1 MMNPMD
7 TPGVLGAGGA
17 ADSNAVGL
25 RGGSDESTHFERM
38 PTGIPGL
45 DHLLDGGF
53 VRGNSMLIE
62 GPPGSG
68 KSSLAM
74 RILYEGIA
82 QYNEPGLMITFE
94 EFPRQ
99 LYLEAMQFG
108 IDLKPLEAAGM
119 LRVVWTPP
127 ARILK
132 SFTGKIDL
140 IDKIIGEIGP
150 RRLVIDSITH
160 FRRVA
165 TDEQALR
172 EVLGQILNALK
183 IRGITSILV
192 KELDRINDEAIAFEE
207 YLVDASIRLHNVVS
221 PTGGENI
228 RQIEVRKTRG
238 QPHVSGRHPFRLT
251 TEGVVVYPRLRPADV
266 KKMFVDV
273 AKPQRK
279 RISTGIPGVDD
290 MLRGGL
296 WNGSLNLVAGQPGT
310 GKSVVAHYF
319 LDEGLR
325 AGETVLLLSMKNTP
339 EEILAQTSYLGLH
352 WEEAYRAGR
361 LRIHYHD
368 PVSLL
373 VEQVM
378 DELVRDIRRT
388 HPCRL
393 VLDSID
399 DLWTAVK
406 DEDRVR
412 DYVLMLAALFQAAGT
427 TSILLNEIRGSADVD
442 GGDARDY
449 SYIASTVV
457 RLTNTN
463 TGEEMQRQLRVT
475 KHTASDHSGRVAE
488 YLIDHE
494 GFRIL
499 DGGTCVLPASPA
511 AGVAGPAPAPNPA
524 VAEPA
529 PAPKPAMTAPSAP
542 APVVEPIPAPPFT
555 RVTNAWVPD
564 KMPEPPP
571 LQTFG
576 PESGLQQI
584 PAAAP
589 GSDARPRSEG
599 WVSPFK
605 RHRDS
610 AWTPET
616 PLRTPNVAASPRV
629 SSDVPASTVTTSSSS
644 GSELR

>member
-1 MMNPMD
+1 MD
-7 TPGVLGAGGA
+7 FTGRQAGPPARDAIQVHAG
-17 ADSNAVGL
+17 
-25 RGGSDESTHFERM
+25 FERM
-38 PTGIPGL
+38 PTGIPGF

-62 GPPGSG
+62 GSPGSG

-74 RILYEGIA
+74 RVLYEGIV
-82 QYNEPGLMITFE
+82 QYNEPALMITFE

-99 LYLEAMQFG
+99 LYMEALQFG

-140 IDKIIGEIGP
+140 IDKIVEEIGV

-165 TDEQALR
+165 SDEQALR

-207 YLVDASIRLHNVVS
+207 YLVDASVRLHDVVS

-238 QPHVSGRHPFRLT
+238 QGHVSGRHPFRLSND
-251 TEGVVVYPRLRPADV
+251 GIVVYPRLRPADV
-266 KKMFVDV
+266 KKMFGDV
-273 AKPQRK
+273 AKPERT
-279 RISTGIPGVDD
+279 RVSTGIDGLDE
-290 MLRGGL
+290 MLRGGM
-296 WNGSLNLVAGQPGT
+296 WNGSLNLVAGPPGT
-310 GKSVVAHYF
+310 GKSVVSQYF
-319 LDEGLR
+319 LDAGLR

-339 EEILAQTSYLGLH
+339 EQILAQTSYLGLH

-368 PVSLL
+368 PVSVL

-378 DELVRDIRRT
+378 DELVHDIRT
-388 HPCRL
+388 VHPRRL

-427 TSILLNEIRGSADVD
+427 TSILLNEARGSADSD

-449 SYIASTVV
+449 SYIASTVI
-457 RLTNTN
+457 RLTNT
-463 TGEEMQRQLRVT
+463 TEGEAMQRHLRVT
-475 KHTASDHSGRVAE
+475 KHSASDHSGRVAE
-488 YLIDHE
+488 YSIDHE
-494 GFRIL
+494 GLRIL
-499 DGGTCVLPASPA
+499 DGSTCALPAAAAPAAPAPPAAPLPA
-511 AGVAGPAPAPNPA
+511 AGP
-524 VAEPA
+524 
-529 PAPKPAMTAPSAP
+529 PSNTLP
-542 APVVEPIPAPPFT
+542 PSPFT
-555 RVTNAWVPD
+555 RVANDWLPD
-564 KMPEPPP
+564 VLPEPPRI
-571 LQTFG
+571 QT
-576 PESGLQQI
+576 P
-584 PAAAP
+584 AP
-589 GSDARPRSEG
+589 GTDTRPRSEG
-599 WVSPFK
+599 WVSPFQ
-605 RHRDS
+605 RHRRG

-616 PLRTPNVAASPRV
+616 PVRAADGDDDRVTPTKSG
-629 SSDVPASTVTTSSSS
+629 SSSS
-644 GSELR
+644 STLR

>member
-1 MMNPMD
+1 MNPIEASGAIASLALSD
-7 TPGVLGAGGA
+7 THQ
-17 ADSNAVGL
+17 S
-25 RGGSDESTHFERM
+25 FERM
-38 PTGIPGL
+38 PTGIPGF

-62 GPPGSG
+62 GSPGSG

-74 RILYEGIA
+74 RILYEGIV

-140 IDKIIGEIGP
+140 IDKIVEEIGV

-165 TDEQALR
+165 SDEQALR

-192 KELDRINDEAIAFEE
+192 KELDRTNDDAIAFEE
-207 YLVDASIRLHNVVS
+207 YLVDASVRVHNVIS
-221 PTGGENI
+221 PAGGENI

-238 QPHVSGRHPFRLT
+238 QPHVSGRHPFVLSAD
-251 TEGVVVYPRLRPADV
+251 GVVVYPRLRPADI
-266 KKMFVDV
+266 KKMFIDV
-273 AKPQRK
+273 PKPERK
-279 RISTGIPGVDD
+279 RTSTGIRGLDD
-290 MLRGGL
+290 MLRGGM

-310 GKSVVAHYF
+310 GKSVVSQYF
-319 LDEGLR
+319 LDAGLQ

-339 EEILAQTSYLGLH
+339 EQILSQAGYLGLH
-352 WEEAYRAGR
+352 WEEAHRAGR

-373 VEQVM
+373 VEEVM
-378 DELVRDIRRT
+378 DQLVRDIRAT
-388 HPCRL
+388 HPRRL

-427 TSILLNEIRGSADVD
+427 TSILLNEIRGSSGAD
-442 GGDARDY
+442 
-449 SYIASTVV
+449 
-457 RLTNTN
+457 
-463 TGEEMQRQLRVT
+463 
-475 KHTASDHSGRVAE
+475 
-488 YLIDHE
+488 
-494 GFRIL
+494 
-499 DGGTCVLPASPA
+499 
-511 AGVAGPAPAPNPA
+511 
-524 VAEPA
+524 
-529 PAPKPAMTAPSAP
+529 
-542 APVVEPIPAPPFT
+542 
-555 RVTNAWVPD
+555 
-564 KMPEPPP
+564 
-571 LQTFG
+571 
-576 PESGLQQI
+576 
-584 PAAAP
+584 
-589 GSDARPRSEG
+589 GSDPQWCRADRRLPR
-599 WVSPFK
+599 
-605 RHRDS
+605 R
-610 AWTPET
+610 
-616 PLRTPNVAASPRV
+616 
-629 SSDVPASTVTTSSSS
+629 
-644 GSELR
+644 